1 MHVSSLWFVMDAG
14 CLHFLMSIS
23 IPSFVSLSGA
33 TDQCGDYGEK
43 WSQQPLLLYKYQRCS
58 SVQFW
63 VNHKFVK
70 EGSNAT
76 TDKME
81 GRGTLSLSPGP
92 VMTSSTQQEW
102 CITDNLLAIQSVEGI
117 FRHGLPDG
125 DVTIKQH
132 NKAEIKACDI
142 TKAIP

>member
-14 CLHFLMSIS
+14 CLQFLMSIF

-33 TDQCGDYGEK
+33 TDQCGDYGER
-43 WSQQPLLLYKYQRCS
+43 WGQGEQQPLPLYQYQRCS

-63 VNHKFVK
+63 VTWKFVK
-70 EGSNAT
+70 DGSNAT
-76 TDKME
+76 SDKVE
-81 GRGTLSLSPGP
+81 GRGTLTLSPGP

-102 CITDNLLAIQSVEGI
+102 CITDNHLAIQSVEGI

-132 NKAEIKACDI
+132 NMAEIKACGI
-142 TKAIP
+142 T

>member
-1 MHVSSLWFVMDAG
+1 MSSSCVLLKG
-14 CLHFLMSIS
+14 PSINNIFLG
-23 IPSFVSLSGA
+23 FLFF
-33 TDQCGDYGEK
+33 DL
-43 WSQQPLLLYKYQRCS
+43 PLYQYQRCS

-70 EGSNAT
+70 EGRDAT
-76 TDKME
+76 TDKVE

-92 VMTSSTQQEW
+92 VMTSRTQQEW
-102 CITDNLLAIQSVEGI
+102 CITDNHLAIQSVEGI

-132 NKAEIKACDI
+132 NMAEIKAFGI
-142 TKAIP
+142 T